1 MNKQLATEITVRAR
15 YAETDAMGVVHHASY
30 IVWLEEGRT
39 ELFRALGL
47 PYAELE
53 TAGYFV
59 LLTDLQARYLSPARY
74 DDRVIVRAEVAELR
88 SRQIVFAY
96 TLRLAETGTPL
107 LSARS
112 EHVLVA
118 RATGRPRC
126 LSDCDTLNPSN
137 EPGPESRRR
146 RVCRTG
152 ATL

>member
-1 MNKQLATEITVRAR
+1 MNKHLATEITVRAR

-47 PYAELE
+47 
-53 TAGYFV
+53 GYFV

-88 SRQIVFAY
+88 SRQIVFTY
-96 TLRLAETGTPL
+96 TLRLAEAGTPL

-118 RATGRPRC
+118 RATGRPARW
-126 LSDCDTLNPSN
+126 P
-137 EPGPESRRR
+137 PEVLERLRS
-146 RVCRTG
+146 VPETKQ
-152 ATL
+152 

>member
-47 PYAELE
+47 PYAALE
-53 TAGYFV
+53 AAGYFV

-96 TLRLAETGTPL
+96 ALRMAASGTPL

-118 RATGRPRC
+118 RATGRPARW
-126 LSDCDTLNPSN
+126 P
-137 EPGPESRRR
+137 PEVLERLR
-146 RVCRTG
+146 G
-152 ATL
+152 AEAGDRISP